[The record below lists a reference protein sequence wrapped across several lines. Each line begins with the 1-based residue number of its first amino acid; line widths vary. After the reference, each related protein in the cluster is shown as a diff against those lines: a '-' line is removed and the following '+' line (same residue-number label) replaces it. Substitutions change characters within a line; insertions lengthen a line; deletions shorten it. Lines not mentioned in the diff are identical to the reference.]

1 MRWKKELHKRQEVLK
16 ERALSFQQSGGN
28 VDVIE
33 VLFGSTSFSDFIGRV
48 GAVATI
54 VEADQEIVSQQQA
67 DKADLADKKA
77 TVEEQTKRIKKMK
90 K

>member
-1 MRWKKELHKRQEVLK
+1 MK

-54 VEADQEIVSQQQA
+54 VEADQEILGQQQA
-67 DKADLADKKA
+67 DKTDLADKK
-77 TVEEQTKRIKKMK
+77 VNSGRQTK
-90 K
+90 